1 MRRKRIKMKA
11 LKDITDKL
19 NIQYDLNFEK
29 HILSYRYSLH
39 KYSRRFKELKDAIS
53 SFKNGEY
60 GNVRADIIQIN
71 QECIEK
77 ELGIIRGLYTCYDS
91 GVEIVTY
98 LYHIDG
104 KLEVRTLLYCRL
116 FQYYQE

>member
-1 MRRKRIKMKA
+1 MRKKRIKMKT
-11 LKDITDKL
+11 LKDITNKL

-60 GNVRADIIQIN
+60 GNVRSDIIQTN

-77 ELGIIRGLYTCYDS
+77 ELGVIRGLYTCYDS
-91 GVEIVTY
+91 VVEIVTY
-98 LYHIDG
+98 LYHIDD
-104 KLEVRTLLYCRL
+104 KLKVRTLLYCRL